1 MLAFSR
7 NIWTRET
14 QHRYRDVFFSC
25 WPCTGIEYSIGLR
38 ELGDDTKWCDL
49 QTHRRTQPF
58 IVKDI
63 ISDFILFMCYHDANL
78 QYFQFSS
85 HHITETGELPG
96 SWLIGIKNS
105 WGCWLYGIFMKFSP
119 AYDNENISQ
128 CANIILRHDRWVD
141 TQIQDS
147 KSPVGTLCTLLWHS
161 RLTNTSFCCDGTE
174 WKD

>member
-1 MLAFSR
+1 M
-7 NIWTRET
+7 EPGGHGGC
-14 QHRYRDVFFSC
+14 QHLSHPN
-25 WPCTGIEYSIGLR
+25 WSIIKYLNCLFKVR
-38 ELGDDTKWCDL
+38 SD
-49 QTHRRTQPF
+49 F
-58 IVKDI
+58 ICCI
-63 ISDFILFMCYHDANL
+63 ISDFILFMCLCYHDANL

-85 HHITETGELPG
+85 HHITEPGELPG
-96 SWLIGIKNS
+96 SWLIWIKHS